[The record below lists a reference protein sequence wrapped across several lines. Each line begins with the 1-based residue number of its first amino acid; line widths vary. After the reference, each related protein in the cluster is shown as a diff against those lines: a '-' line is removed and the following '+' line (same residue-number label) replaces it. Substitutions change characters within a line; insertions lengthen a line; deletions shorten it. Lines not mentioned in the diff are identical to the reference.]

1 MASSTAETLTR
12 SSPTATVPRTPAV
25 TGAAYGPVV
34 HSSRTVGVT
43 FPREHPAPAV
53 VDIARR
59 AESGDIDR
67 LWVIEDCFYT
77 AGVSL
82 AAAALT
88 ATERLGV
95 GIGIMPAVARNPAI
109 TAMEIATL
117 AALGPGRFTA
127 GIGHGVQ
134 EWMEQMGAR
143 PSSPLTSLE
152 ETLTVVRRLLRG
164 DRIDLEGSTVSMRGV
179 ALDAP
184 PDPVPPVLA
193 GVRQRRSLEV
203 AGRAADGLVLA
214 EGTGPATV
222 RDALARAGRTGDDD
236 FHVTV
241 FTPLAVLADR
251 AEARREMAPFIRHLV
266 ESGNPGI
273 ESHPEV
279 DRVRA
284 AVAEG
289 NDAVAR
295 LPDQVWRELGA
306 VGDLDDAIAH
316 VGALHEAGADDVALF
331 LAPDDLALA
340 VAQVEQAVTIRRA
353 LRR

>member
-1 MASSTAETLTR
+1 MAPYR
-12 SSPTATVPRTPAV
+12 
-25 TGAAYGPVV
+25 PVV
-34 HSSRTVGVT
+34 PSSRTVGVT
-43 FPREHPAPAV
+43 FPREHPARAV

-59 AESGDIDR
+59 AEAADLDR
-67 LWVIEDCFYT
+67 LWVIEDCFFT

-95 GIGIMPAVARNPAI
+95 GIGIMPAVARNPAV

-143 PSSPLTSLE
+143 PASPLTALE

-164 DRIDLEGSTVSMRGV
+164 ERVDHEGATVTMRGV

-193 GVRQRRSLEV
+193 GVRQRRSLEL

-222 RDALARAGRTGDDD
+222 RDALERAGRTGDDD

-241 FTPLAVLADR
+241 FTPLAVVADG
-251 AEARREMAPFIRHLV
+251 AEARRNMVGFVRHLV
-266 ESGNPGI
+266 ESGNPAI

-284 AVAEG
+284 AVADG
-289 NDAVAR
+289 DDAIAL
-295 LPDQVWRELGA
+295 LPDEVWRELGA
-306 VGDLDDAIAH
+306 VGDLDDAVAH
-316 VGALHEAGADDVALF
+316 VDALHEAGADDVALF
-331 LAPDDLALA
+331 LAPDDLTLA
-340 VAQVEQAVTIRRA
+340 VAQVEQAATICRM
-353 LRR
+353 LRS